1 MGLVRWEEMVAA
13 QPRLGQIA
21 REQLLEPGVVL
32 LGTARRDGTPRVS
45 GVEPLVLEG
54 ELWLCMMASPK
65 VADLRRDPRLLVR
78 SVITKPEGEIEI
90 LLRGVARESVDPD
103 LHARFAE
110 GVATSLGWRPVVG
123 KFALFA
129 VDIEDVTYLRF
140 EVENGD
146 QHVAR
151 WPAGVEYTREHLTPT
166 SYGPRRPVSIILS

>member
-1 MGLVRWEEMVAA
+1 MRWEEMVAA
-13 QPRLGQIA
+13 QPKLGEIA
-21 REQLLEPGVVL
+21 AEQLLRPGVVL
-32 LGTARRDGTPRVS
+32 VGTTRRDGTARVS
-45 GVEPLVLEG
+45 GVEPLVVDG

-78 SVITKPEGEIEI
+78 SVITKPEGETEI
-90 LLRGVARESVDPD
+90 LLRGAARESAD
-103 LHARFAE
+103 LDVQSRFAAA
-110 GVATSLGWRPVVG
+110 VMANLGWRPVVG

-140 EVENGD
+140 DLETGD

-166 SYGPRRPVSIILS
+166 SYGPRRPASVILS